1 MSVIKAD
8 GVRPFKKIRLSVGTK
23 YFDCENFYLNSIE
36 TAAIKLIFYCTEPVT
51 TGGVEYPTESFFIA
65 VVQNGPPTN
74 HLKYSENLSETSV
87 NYRTKKPLSGM

>member
-51 TGGVEYPTESFFIA
+51 TGGVQLKAFLLLWYKMVLQLIILNIVRIYLKPVLIIA
-65 VVQNGPPTN
+65 PRS
-74 HLKYSENLSETSV
+74 H
-87 NYRTKKPLSGM
+87 